1 MLVAQPV
8 DIVISMRRIGGAA
21 MAHVRYFISR
31 TGDQWLVR
39 FDGKDYRYSAHSEAV
54 RAAVKAASS
63 ASATGYDAEV
73 LVQGV
78 DGKWRTEWPID

>member
-1 MLVAQPV
+1 M
-8 DIVISMRRIGGAA
+8 G
-21 MAHVRYFISR
+21 HVRYFISK

-39 FDGKDYRYSAHSEAV
+39 FDGKDYPYSAYTEAV

-63 ASATGYDAEV
+63 VSATGYGAEV

>member
-1 MLVAQPV
+1 MN
-8 DIVISMRRIGGAA
+8 IVISKRSSGAGRG
-21 MAHVRYFISR
+21 HVRYFISKI
-31 TGDQWLVR
+31 GDQWLVR
-39 FDGKDYRYSAHSEAV
+39 FDGKDYPYAAHSEAV

-63 ASATGYDAEV
+63 ASATGYGAEV

>member
-1 MLVAQPV
+1 MSGTSFQGPV
-8 DIVISMRRIGGAA
+8 INGWSG
-21 MAHVRYFISR
+21 
-31 TGDQWLVR
+31 